1 MGKRI
6 SKAEY
11 NRNVKRIKQFIRRAE
26 KRGYKFPE
34 IKLPKGAKIRELT
47 PEKLYK
53 KAVYGG
59 PETFGEIVPAEQGL
73 KLERSARAKKAYQT
87 RKKKKESERRFFSG
101 ENATKTTDEYLP
113 IKENIIISNFIDS
126 LIEKLQEPSEEYYY
140 FSTRKGKQVKR
151 KDRLAGIRNDRKK
164 YLLGLL
170 YKEIN
175 NIGKEGLANRLEN
188 KQDEISDLINVIS
201 ADSDSNAIYQA
212 STRVASFI
220 TDGDYQKILFADLDT
235 MDDENDIT

>member
-11 NRNVKRIKQFIRRAE
+11 NRNVKRVKQFIRRAE
-26 KRGYKFPE
+26 KRGYIFPE
-34 IKLPKGAKIRELT
+34 IKLPRGAKIRELT

-59 PETFGEIVPAEQGL
+59 AETFGEVVPAEQGR
-73 KLERSARAKKAYQT
+73 KLERSARAKKAAQT
-87 RKKKKESERRFFSG
+87 RKENKEAERLFFSG
-101 ENATKTTDEYLP
+101 EDATKTTTEYLP
-113 IKENIIISNFIDS
+113 IKENIIISNFIDA

-140 FSTRKGKQVKR
+140 FSTRKGKQVKH

-170 YKEIN
+170 YREIN
-175 NIGKEGLANRLEN
+175 SIGKEGVANRLES
-188 KQDEISDLINVIS
+188 KQYEISDLINVIN

-235 MDDENDIT
+235 MDDENDII

>member
-11 NRNVKRIKQFIRRAE
+11 NRNVKRIKQFIHRAE

-34 IKLPKGAKIRELT
+34 INLPKGAKIRELT
-47 PEKLYK
+47 KEKLYK

-59 PETFGEIVPAEQGL
+59 AETFGEIVPAEQGL
-73 KLERSARAKKAYQT
+73 KLERSARAKKASQT
-87 RKKKKESERRFFSG
+87 RKENKEAERRFFS
-101 ENATKTTDEYLP
+101 DEQTGKSSDAYLP
-113 IKENIIISNFIDS
+113 IKEDIITSNFIDS
-126 LIEKLQEPSEEYYY
+126 LIEKLQDPSEEYYY
-140 FSTRKGKQVKR
+140 FSTRKGKQVKH
-151 KDRLAGIRNDRKK
+151 KDRIAGVRRDRKK

-175 NIGKEGLANRLEN
+175 SIGKEAVANRLEN

-201 ADSDSNAIYQA
+201 ADSNSNAVYQA
-212 STRVASFI
+212 STRVATFI

-235 MDDENDIT
+235 MDDENDMS

>member
-34 IKLPKGAKIRELT
+34 IKLPRGAKIRELT

-59 PETFGEIVPAEQGL
+59 AETFGDVVPAEQGR
-73 KLERSARAKKAYQT
+73 KLERSARAKKAAQT
-87 RKKKKESERRFFSG
+87 RKKNKEAERLFFSG
-101 ENATKTTDEYLP
+101 EDATKTTTEYLP
-113 IKENIIISNFIDS
+113 IKENIIISNFIYA

-140 FSTRKGKQVKR
+140 FSTRKGKQVKH

-164 YLLGLL
+164 YLLSLL
-170 YKEIN
+170 YSEMN
-175 NIGKEGLANRLEN
+175 NIGKEGLANRLVN
-188 KQDEISDLINVIS
+188 RQDEISDLINVIN

-212 STRVASFI
+212 STRIASFI
-220 TDGDYQKILFADLDT
+220 TDGDYQKIMFADLDT
-235 MDDENDIT
+235 MDDENDII

>member
-26 KRGYKFPE
+26 KRGYIFPE

-47 PEKLYK
+47 PEKMYK

-59 PETFGEIVPAEQGL
+59 PETFGEIVPAEHGL

-87 RKKKKESERRFFSG
+87 RKKNKEAERIFFSG
-101 ENATKTTDEYLP
+101 EEKPKKETTGLP
-113 IKENIIISNFIDS
+113 IKENIIISNFIDG

-140 FSTRKGKQVKR
+140 FSTRKGKQVKH
-151 KDRLAGIRNDRKK
+151 KDRLVGIRNDRKK

-175 NIGKEGLANRLEN
+175 NIGKEGVANRLEN
-188 KQDEISDLINVIS
+188 KQDEISDLINVIN
-201 ADSDSNAIYQA
+201 ADSDSNVIYQA

-235 MDDENDIT
+235 MDDENDII

>member
-11 NRNVKRIKQFIRRAE
+11 NRNVKRIKQFIHRAE

-59 PETFGEIVPAEQGL
+59 SETFGEIVPAEQGL
-73 KLERSARAKKAYQT
+73 KLERSARAKKASQT
-87 RKKKKESERRFFSG
+87 RKEKKEAERRFFSG
-101 ENATKTTDEYLP
+101 ENATKTTYEYLP

-140 FSTRKGKQVKR
+140 FSTRKGKQVKH

-170 YKEIN
+170 YREISS
-175 NIGKEGLANRLEN
+175 IGKEGVANRLES
-188 KQDEISDLINVIS
+188 KQDEISDLINVINT
-201 ADSDSNAIYQA
+201 DSDSNIIYQA

>member
-1 MGKRI
+1 MSKRI
-6 SKAEY
+6 SKEEY
-11 NRNVKRIKQFIRRAE
+11 KRNVKRIKQFIYRAE

-34 IKLPKGAKIRELT
+34 IKLPKGAAIRNLT

-59 PETFGEIVPAEQGL
+59 TETFGVVVPAVQGL
-73 KLERSARAKKAYQT
+73 KLERSARAKKAAKT
-87 RKKKKESERRFFSG
+87 RKENKEAERLFFS
-101 ENATKTTDEYLP
+101 DEQTGKSSDAYLP
-113 IKENIIISNFIDS
+113 IKENIIISNFIDG

-140 FSTRKGKQVKR
+140 FSTRKGKQVKH
-151 KDRLAGIRNDRKK
+151 KDSLAGVRNDRKK

-170 YKEIN
+170 YREIN
-175 NIGKEGLANRLEN
+175 NIGKEGVANRLEN
-188 KQDEISDLINVIS
+188 KQDEISDLINVIN

-235 MDDENDIT
+235 MDDENEII

>member
-34 IKLPKGAKIRELT
+34 IKLPKGGKIRELT

-59 PETFGEIVPAEQGL
+59 EATFGEVVPAEEGV
-73 KLERSARAKKAYQT
+73 KAERSARAKKAAQT
-87 RKKKKESERRFFSG
+87 RKKKKEAEKTFFG
-101 ENATKTTDEYLP
+101 GDYLP
-113 IKENIIISNFIDS
+113 IKEDIIIFNFIDA

-140 FSTRKGKQVKR
+140 FSTRKGKQVKH

-170 YKEIN
+170 YREIA
-175 NIGKEGLANRLEN
+175 NIGKEGVANRLEN
-188 KQDEISDLINVIS
+188 KQDDISDLINAIN
-201 ADSDSNAIYQA
+201 ADSNSNAIYQA
-212 STRVASFI
+212 STMVASFI
-220 TDGDYQKILFADLDT
+220 TEGDYQKILFADLDN

>member
-1 MGKRI
+1 MSKRI

-59 PETFGEIVPAEQGL
+59 AETFGDIVPAEQGL
-73 KLERSARAKKAYQT
+73 KLERSAAAKKGAQT
-87 RKKKKESERRFFSG
+87 KKEKKESERRFFSG

-140 FSTRKGKQVKR
+140 FSTRKGKQVKH

-164 YLLGLL
+164 YLLSML
-170 YKEIN
+170 YSEMN
-175 NIGKEGLANRLEN
+175 SIGKEGLANRLEN
-188 KQDEISDLINVIS
+188 RQDEISDLINVIS
-201 ADSDSNAIYQA
+201 TDSDSNAIYQA

-235 MDDENDIT
+235 MDDENDLI

>member
-6 SKAEY
+6 SKEEY
-11 NRNVKRIKQFIRRAE
+11 NINVKRIKQFIRRAE

-59 PETFGEIVPAEQGL
+59 ELTFGEIVSAEEGL
-73 KLERSARAKKAYQT
+73 KKERSARSKKSAQT
-87 RKKKKESERRFFSG
+87 RAEKKEAERRFFSG
-101 ENATKTTDEYLP
+101 EQTSKSSAEYLP
-113 IKENIIISNFIDS
+113 IKENIIISNFIDG

-140 FSTRKGKQVKR
+140 FSTRKGKQVKH

-170 YKEIN
+170 YREIA
-175 NIGKEGLANRLEN
+175 NIGKEGVANRLEN
-188 KQDEISDLINVIS
+188 KQDEISDLINVIN
-201 ADSDSNAIYQA
+201 ADSDSNVIYQA

-220 TDGDYQKILFADLDT
+220 TDGDYQTILFADLDT
-235 MDDENDIT
+235 MDDENDII

>member
-59 PETFGEIVPAEQGL
+59 AETFGEIVPAEQGL
-73 KLERSARAKKAYQT
+73 KLERSAMAKKAYQT
-87 RKKKKESERRFFSG
+87 KKENKEAERRFFSG
-101 ENATKTTDEYLP
+101 EDTTKTTTEYLP
-113 IKENIIISNFIDS
+113 IKENIIISNFIDG

-140 FSTRKGKQVKR
+140 FSTRKGKQVKH
-151 KDRLAGIRNDRKK
+151 KDKLAHIRNDRKK

-175 NIGKEGLANRLEN
+175 SIGKEAVSNRLEN
-188 KQDEISDLINVIS
+188 KQDEISDLINAIS
-201 ADSDSNAIYQA
+201 ADSDSNAIHQA

>member
-11 NRNVKRIKQFIRRAE
+11 NRNVKRIKQFIRKAE

-34 IKLPKGAKIRELT
+34 IKLPKGGKIRELT

-59 PETFGEIVPAEQGL
+59 AETFGEIVPAEQGR
-73 KLERSARAKKAYQT
+73 KLERSARAKKAAQT
-87 RKKKKESERRFFSG
+87 RKENKEAEKTFFG
-101 ENATKTTDEYLP
+101 GDYLP
-113 IKENIIISNFIDS
+113 IKEDIIISNFIDT

-140 FSTRKGKQVKR
+140 YSTRKGKQVKH
-151 KDRLAGIRNDRKK
+151 KDRLEGIRNDRKK
-164 YLLGLL
+164 YLLSLL
-170 YKEIN
+170 YSEMN
-175 NIGKEGLANRLEN
+175 SIGKEGLANRLEN
-188 KQDEISDLINVIS
+188 RQDEISDLINVIN

-235 MDDENDIT
+235 MDDENDII

>member
-34 IKLPKGAKIRELT
+34 IKLPKGGKIRELT

-59 PETFGEIVPAEQGL
+59 EQTFGEVISGEKGR
-73 KLERSARAKKAYQT
+73 KLEHSFSAKKAAQT
-87 RKKKKESERRFFSG
+87 RKENKEAERLFFSG
-101 ENATKTTDEYLP
+101 EEKTKTTAEYLP

-140 FSTRKGKQVKR
+140 FSTRKGKQVKH

-170 YKEIN
+170 YREIN
-175 NIGKEGLANRLEN
+175 SIGKEGVANRLES
-188 KQDEISDLINVIS
+188 KQDEISDLINVIN
-201 ADSDSNAIYQA
+201 ADSDSNVIYQA

-220 TDGDYQKILFADLDT
+220 TDGDYQKIMFADLDT
-235 MDDENDIT
+235 MDDENDII

>member
-34 IKLPKGAKIRELT
+34 IKLPKGGKIRELT

-59 PETFGEIVPAEQGL
+59 ELTFGEVVSGEKGR
-73 KLERSARAKKAYQT
+73 KLERSSSAKKGAQT
-87 RKKKKESERRFFSG
+87 RKEKKEAERRFFSG
-101 ENATKTTDEYLP
+101 EETTKTTAEYLP

-140 FSTRKGKQVKR
+140 FSTRKGKQVKY
-151 KDRLAGIRNDRKK
+151 KDMLAGVRNDRKK

-170 YKEIN
+170 YREIN
-175 NIGKEGLANRLEN
+175 SIGKEGVANRLEN
-188 KQDEISDLINVIS
+188 KQDEISDLINVVN

-220 TDGDYQKILFADLDT
+220 TDGDFQKILFADLDI
-235 MDDENDIT
+235 MDDENDII

>member
-11 NRNVKRIKQFIRRAE
+11 NRNVKRVKQFIRRAE
-26 KRGYKFPE
+26 KRGYIFPE
-34 IKLPKGAKIRELT
+34 IKLPRGAKIRELT

-59 PETFGEIVPAEQGL
+59 EATFGEVVPAEEGL
-73 KLERSARAKKAYQT
+73 KAEFSARSKKSAQTRAKK
-87 RKKKKESERRFFSG
+87 KEAERRFFSG
-101 ENATKTTDEYLP
+101 EQTGKSSAEYLP
-113 IKENIIISNFIDS
+113 IKENIIISNFIDG

-140 FSTRKGKQVKR
+140 FSTRKGKQVKH

-170 YKEIN
+170 YREIN
-175 NIGKEGLANRLEN
+175 SIGKEGVANRLES
-188 KQDEISDLINVIS
+188 KQDEISDLINVIN

-220 TDGDYQKILFADLDT
+220 TDGDYQKIMFADLDT
-235 MDDENDIT
+235 MDDENDII

>member
-59 PETFGEIVPAEQGL
+59 AETFGEIVPGEQGL
-73 KLERSARAKKAYQT
+73 KLERSVKAKKGAQT
-87 RKKKKESERRFFSG
+87 RKEKHEAERQFFSG
-101 ENATKTTDEYLP
+101 ENSAKTTDEYLP

-140 FSTRKGKQVKR
+140 FSTRKGKQVKHR
-151 KDRLAGIRNDRKK
+151 DRLAGVRNDRKK

-170 YKEIN
+170 YREIN
-175 NIGKEGLANRLEN
+175 NIGKEGVANRLEN
-188 KQDEISDLINVIS
+188 KQDEISDLINAINT
-201 ADSDSNAIYQA
+201 DSTSNAIYQA

>member
-1 MGKRI
+1 MSKRI

-11 NRNVKRIKQFIRRAE
+11 NRNVKRIKQFISRAE

-34 IKLPKGAKIRELT
+34 IKLPKGAAIRNIT

-59 PETFGEIVPAEQGL
+59 AETFGYIVPAEQGR
-73 KLERSARAKKAYQT
+73 KLERSAMAKKAAQT
-87 RKKKKESERRFFSG
+87 RKENKESERLFFSG
-101 ENATKTTDEYLP
+101 EDTTKTTTEYLP
-113 IKENIIISNFIDS
+113 IKENIIISNFIDG

-140 FSTRKGKQVKR
+140 FSTRKGKQVKH
-151 KDRLAGIRNDRKK
+151 KDRIAGLRNDRKT
-164 YLLGLL
+164 YLLSLL
-170 YKEIN
+170 YSEMN
-175 NIGKEGLANRLEN
+175 SIGKEGLANRLEN
-188 KQDEISDLINVIS
+188 KQDEISDLINVIN

-235 MDDENDIT
+235 MDDENDII

>member
-34 IKLPKGAKIRELT
+34 IKLPRGAKIRELT

-59 PETFGEIVPAEQGL
+59 EATFGVVVPAEEGL
-73 KLERSARAKKAYQT
+73 KAELSARSKKSAQTRAKK
-87 RKKKKESERRFFSG
+87 KEAERRFFSG
-101 ENATKTTDEYLP
+101 EQTGKSSAEYLP
-113 IKENIIISNFIDS
+113 IKENIIISNFIDG

-140 FSTRKGKQVKR
+140 FSTRKGKQVKH

-170 YKEIN
+170 YREIN
-175 NIGKEGLANRLEN
+175 SIGKEGVANRLES
-188 KQDEISDLINVIS
+188 KQDEISDLINVIN

-220 TDGDYQKILFADLDT
+220 TDGDYQKIMFADLDT
-235 MDDENDIT
+235 MDDENDII

>member
-1 MGKRI
+1 MAKRI
-6 SKAEY
+6 SKEEY
-11 NRNVKRIKQFIRRAE
+11 KRNVKRIRQFIYRAE

-34 IKLPKGAKIRELT
+34 IKLPKGAAIRNLT

-59 PETFGEIVPAEQGL
+59 EATFGVVVSAEEGL
-73 KLERSARAKKAYQT
+73 KAERSARAKKSAQT
-87 RKKKKESERRFFSG
+87 RKEKKEAERRFFGG
-101 ENATKTTDEYLP
+101 EQTGKTSSEYLP
-113 IKENIIISNFIDS
+113 IKENIIISNFIDG

-140 FSTRKGKQVKR
+140 FSTRKGKQVKY
-151 KDRLAGIRNDRKK
+151 KDRYAGIRNDRKK

-170 YKEIN
+170 YREIA
-175 NIGKEGLANRLEN
+175 NIGKEGVANRIEN
-188 KQDEISDLINVIS
+188 KQDDISDLINVIN
-201 ADSDSNAIYQA
+201 ADSDSNVIYQA

>member
-34 IKLPKGAKIRELT
+34 IKLPKGGKIRELT

-53 KAVYGG
+53 KAAYGG
-59 PETFGEIVPAEQGL
+59 EQTFGEVISGEKGR
-73 KLERSARAKKAYQT
+73 KLERSSSAKKAAQT
-87 RKKKKESERRFFSG
+87 RKENKEAERLFFSG
-101 ENATKTTDEYLP
+101 EEKTKTTAEYLP

-140 FSTRKGKQVKR
+140 FSTRKGKQVKH

-170 YKEIN
+170 YTEIN
-175 NIGKEGLANRLEN
+175 SIGKEGVANRLES
-188 KQDEISDLINVIS
+188 KQDEISDLINVIN
-201 ADSDSNAIYQA
+201 ADSDSNVIYQA

-220 TDGDYQKILFADLDT
+220 TDGDYQKIMFADLDT
-235 MDDENDIT
+235 MDDENDII

>member
-34 IKLPKGAKIRELT
+34 IKLPRGAKIRELT

-59 PETFGEIVPAEQGL
+59 EATFGEVVPAEEGL
-73 KLERSARAKKAYQT
+73 KAELSARAKKSAQT
-87 RKKKKESERRFFSG
+87 RAKKKEAERRFFSG
-101 ENATKTTDEYLP
+101 EQTGKSSAEYLP
-113 IKENIIISNFIDS
+113 IKENIIISNFIDG

-140 FSTRKGKQVKR
+140 FSTRKGKQVKH

-170 YKEIN
+170 YREIN
-175 NIGKEGLANRLEN
+175 SIGKEGVANRLES
-188 KQDEISDLINVIS
+188 KQDEISDLINVIN

-220 TDGDYQKILFADLDT
+220 TDGDYQKIMFADLDT
-235 MDDENDIT
+235 MDDENDII

>member
-1 MGKRI
+1 MSKRI
-6 SKAEY
+6 SKEEY
-11 NRNVKRIKQFIRRAE
+11 KRNVKRIKQFIYRAE

-34 IKLPKGAKIRELT
+34 IKLPKGAAIRNLT

-59 PETFGEIVPAEQGL
+59 AATFGDVVSAEEGL
-73 KLERSARAKKAYQT
+73 KAERSARSKKSAQT
-87 RKKKKESERRFFSG
+87 RAEKKEAERRFFSG
-101 ENATKTTDEYLP
+101 EQTGKSSAEYLP
-113 IKENIIISNFIDS
+113 IKENIIISNFIDG

-140 FSTRKGKQVKR
+140 FSTRKGKQVKH

-170 YKEIN
+170 YREIN
-175 NIGKEGLANRLEN
+175 SIGKEGVANRLES
-188 KQDEISDLINVIS
+188 KQDEISDLINVIN

-235 MDDENDIT
+235 MDDENDI